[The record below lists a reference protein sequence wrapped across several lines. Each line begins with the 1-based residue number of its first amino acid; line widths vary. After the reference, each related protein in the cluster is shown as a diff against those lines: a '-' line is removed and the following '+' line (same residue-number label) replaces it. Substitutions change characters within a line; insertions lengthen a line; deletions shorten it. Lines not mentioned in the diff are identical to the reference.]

1 MSEAPDHLQIA
12 PMTASATSGDAMI
25 QNPSAAA
32 PWMKGI
38 DLRDAIAAP
47 PAGTL
52 VFRLADDTEEP
63 FYGSSFFLSRES
75 RGHPAGIKCIAPGN
89 PNPDARRA
97 VKEERVVWS
106 WIPSVS
112 R

>member
-1 MSEAPDHLQIA
+1 
-12 PMTASATSGDAMI
+12 MTASATSGDAMI

-52 VFRLADDTEEP
+52 VFRLAEDTEEP
-63 FYGSSFFLSRES
+63 F
-75 RGHPAGIKCIAPGN
+75 
-89 PNPDARRA
+89 
-97 VKEERVVWS
+97 
-106 WIPSVS
+106 
-112 R
+112 